1 VLHSWD
7 SSRVT
12 KINEGGRR
20 KRLVGHSS
28 CSSVRAHGRRRGCK
42 VYLGQHQDAAIVES
56 GLGTQEV
63 MAVGVINGIEELDLI
78 LALLDEIGIGSSQKS
93 LAGNHL

>member
-1 VLHSWD
+1 M
-7 SSRVT
+7 
-12 KINEGGRR
+12 
-20 KRLVGHSS
+20 
-28 CSSVRAHGRRRGCK
+28 
-42 VYLGQHQDAAIVES
+42 VES

-78 LALLDEIGIGSSQKS
+78 LALLDEIGFGSSQKS